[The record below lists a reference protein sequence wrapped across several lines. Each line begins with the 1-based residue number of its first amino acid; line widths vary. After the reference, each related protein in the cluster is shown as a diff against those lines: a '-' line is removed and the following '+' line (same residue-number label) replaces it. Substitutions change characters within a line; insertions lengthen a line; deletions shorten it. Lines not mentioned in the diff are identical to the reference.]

1 VQSEREREKAREAAV
16 PFSNVRGS
24 QATNPSVLRSEEK
37 RSYRRHI
44 RFAIW
49 EEMSGLGPAACWL
62 AHKRIES
69 WSRMAK
75 ERVGAVRRVT
85 LDRNSAD
92 EGSPSGS
99 GSSSTTGGAS
109 VSGGNGSSVVH
120 ILPMGEGSTTP
131 PPQPM
136 TPPPSASSV
145 TSTTS
150 GIGSVSAGS
159 VSDSCDLPT
168 DSEVPK
174 SGAYF

>member
-1 VQSEREREKAREAAV
+1 
-16 PFSNVRGS
+16 
-24 QATNPSVLRSEEK
+24 
-37 RSYRRHI
+37 
-44 RFAIW
+44 
-49 EEMSGLGPAACWL
+49 MSGLGPAACWL

-92 EGSPSGS
+92 ETTGSGS
-99 GSSSTTGGAS
+99 GSGSGCGGS
-109 VSGGNGSSVVH
+109 NGCTQM
-120 ILPMGEGSTTP
+120 LPGSEGAASTTP
-131 PPQPM
+131 PPLQPM

-159 VSDSCDLPT
+159 GSDSCDLPT
-168 DSEVPK
+168 DSEVLYQK
-174 SGAYF
+174 SHPH